1 LNEKAAP
8 PMRLERYEPRLRS
21 QWDAFVARAK
31 NGVFL
36 FDRGYVE
43 YHADRFDD
51 HSLLCFEEDVLVGVM
66 PASERDGVFTSHG
79 GLTFGG
85 FVVDERVR
93 TAQMLRMFGA
103 LVGHLR
109 SSGIRKLVYKAVPH
123 IYHRIPAEEDLYALA
138 IHGARLSRR
147 DVAATLYM
155 ADRPPYT
162 KGRKWAVNKAK
173 KSALEIRRSE
183 RFAEFMRVEEENLSA
198 RHGVKPVHTAEEIA
212 LLAGRF
218 PENIK
223 LFEASAGGDL
233 LAGIIVYESAAV
245 AHAQYIASTPQ
256 GRDVCALDA
265 VIDHLLTG
273 EYASKRF
280 FDFGISTED
289 AGRRLNAGLM
299 DNKESYGARAVVYD
313 FYELELA

>member
-1 LNEKAAP
+1 
-8 PMRLERYEPRLRS
+8 MRLERYEPRLRP

-43 YHADRFDD
+43 YHADRFTD
-51 HSLLCFEEDVLVGVM
+51 HSLLCFEDDVLVGVI
-66 PASERDGVFTSHG
+66 PASERDGVFTSHA

-85 FVVDERVR
+85 LVVDERVR
-93 TAQMLRMFGA
+93 TAQVLRMFGA
-103 LVGHLR
+103 LVDHLR
-109 SSGIRKLVYKAVPH
+109 GSGLRKLVYKAVPH

-138 IHGARLSRR
+138 VHGARLSRR

-162 KGRKWAVNKAK
+162 KGRKWAVNKSK
-173 KSALEIRRSE
+173 KSPMRVGRSE
-183 RFAEFMRVEEENLSA
+183 RFAEFMRVEEENLVA

-212 LLAGRF
+212 LLASRF

-223 LFEASAGGDL
+223 LFEASADGEL
-233 LAGIIVYESAAV
+233 LAGIIIYESAAV
-245 AHAQYIASTPQ
+245 AHAQYIASTPH

-265 VIDHLLTG
+265 VIDHLLIQ

-289 AGRRLNAGLM
+289 AGRYLNAGLM
-299 DNKESYGARAVVYD
+299 ENKESYGARAVVYD

>member
-1 LNEKAAP
+1 
-8 PMRLERYEPRLRS
+8 MRS
-21 QWDAFVARAK
+21 HWDAFVARAK

-43 YHADRFDD
+43 YHADRFND
-51 HSLLCFEEDVLVGVM
+51 HSLLCFEDDVLLGVI
-66 PASERDGVFTSHG
+66 PASERDGVLTSHA

-85 FVVDERVR
+85 FVVDERIR
-93 TAQMLRMFGA
+93 AAQVLSMFGA
-103 LVGHLR
+103 LVEHLR
-109 SSGIRKLVYKAVPH
+109 ENGLRKLVYKAAPH

-138 IHGARLSRR
+138 VHGARLSRR

-173 KSALEIRRSE
+173 KSALQVGRSE
-183 RFAEFMRVEEENLSA
+183 RFAEFMRIEEENLAA

-212 LLAGRF
+212 LLASRF

-223 LFEASAGGDL
+223 LFEASADGEL
-233 LAGIIVYESAAV
+233 IAGIIIYESAQV
-245 AHAQYIASTPQ
+245 AHAQYIASTPR
-256 GRDVCALDA
+256 GRALCALDA
-265 VIDHLLTG
+265 VIDHLLAG

-289 AGRRLNAGLM
+289 GGRYLNAGLM

-313 FYELELA
+313 HYELELA